1 MHSGFNS
8 SQLTALDTKIKPS
21 QHPFLRQRTGHR
33 LSTTHYAEPEIQN
46 AIEESFDDQAYKLP
60 ASTFRR
66 TSTKLHRSLLASPKS
81 GSQSRLERTSSTTSA
96 ARGGSEK
103 TVLTLWVVHSS
114 SALQS
119 GANLFSW
126 ASSRANQLCRTS
138 SVHSTVTSLLA
149 EDSDLAVLLNPDK
162 ATRSRHAEEPDVQKL
177 KRGST
182 SSSSALYSRAKH
194 LSQTSSV
201 HSGASSHSQSAEDLA
216 GPLRSTD
223 KATCRRH
230 SEEPDG
236 QKLSPGST
244 SSGPETDLTSGLAS
258 QRHNS
263 SILQSV
269 RRRGSMMLTAAD
281 LNDAVSSGS
290 AFYVSQ
296 VMARQA
302 SKHKVARAKP
312 CPRSPHS
319 RQSTQSNQLAGTRV
333 QVGIGQALHLG
344 LFSVFSAISSLLGL
358 LVSVQTY
365 VSHNIMYIDM

>member
-1 MHSGFNS
+1 
-8 SQLTALDTKIKPS
+8 
-21 QHPFLRQRTGHR
+21 
-33 LSTTHYAEPEIQN
+33 
-46 AIEESFDDQAYKLP
+46 
-60 ASTFRR
+60 
-66 TSTKLHRSLLASPKS
+66 
-81 GSQSRLERTSSTTSA
+81 
-96 ARGGSEK
+96 
-103 TVLTLWVVHSS
+103 
-114 SALQS
+114 
-119 GANLFSW
+119 
-126 ASSRANQLCRTS
+126 
-138 SVHSTVTSLLA
+138 LLA

-182 SSSSALYSRAKH
+182 SWSSALYSRAKH